1 MKKSMIAMMAAA
13 AMSTGVFAV
22 QAGEQDTPTKLYNYL
37 SSRKAGDK
45 AALSCY
51 TKATQKSMENF
62 ARAKEAAE
70 KRDALTFMRYT
81 TFAYKADA
89 EDAQIQKVVD
99 YYKSMNPEMLNQMMD
114 AYLKTSPVTDMKSEV
129 LEEKVN
135 GNVATLKV
143 RNSWTENGKAQSVVA
158 ETKLYKVN
166 GKWYSGMT
174 DEEGKKLEKASLDA
188 LDMLLRQIDAA
199 KGNAAAPAGTADS
212 APAEESNPVISF
224 FQSIADIF

>member
-1 MKKSMIAMMAAA
+1 
-13 AMSTGVFAV
+13 
-22 QAGEQDTPTKLYNYL
+22 
-37 SSRKAGDK
+37 
-45 AALSCY
+45 
-51 TKATQKSMENF
+51 
-62 ARAKEAAE
+62 
-70 KRDALTFMRYT
+70 
-81 TFAYKADA
+81 
-89 EDAQIQKVVD
+89 
-99 YYKSMNPEMLNQMMD
+99 MNPEMLNQMMD

-129 LEEKVN
+129 LEEKIN
-135 GNVATLKV
+135 GDVATLKV

-199 KGNAAAPAGTADS
+199 KDNAAAPAGTADS

>member
-13 AMSTGVFAV
+13 AMSAGVFAV

-129 LEEKVN
+129 LEGQEQLDRKRQSPKRRRRN
-135 GNVATLKV
+135 QTL
-143 RNSWTENGKAQSVVA
+143 QSQ
-158 ETKLYKVN
+158 
-166 GKWYSGMT
+166 
-174 DEEGKKLEKASLDA
+174 
-188 LDMLLRQIDAA
+188 RQMVQRHDR
-199 KGNAAAPAGTADS
+199 
-212 APAEESNPVISF
+212 
-224 FQSIADIF
+224 

>member
-13 AMSTGVFAV
+13 AMSAGVFAV

-129 LEEKVN
+129 LEEKIN
-135 GNVATLKV
+135 GDVATLKV

-158 ETKLYKVN
+158 ETKLYKV
-166 GKWYSGMT
+166 
-174 DEEGKKLEKASLDA
+174 
-188 LDMLLRQIDAA
+188 MLLRQIDAA

>member
-1 MKKSMIAMMAAA
+1 MKKSMIAMMEAA
-13 AMSTGVFAV
+13 AMSAGVFAV

-114 AYLKTSPVTDMKSEV
+114 AYPGTYQSLLQIIHACGERLNGAVKSHKERV
-129 LEEKVN
+129 K
-135 GNVATLKV
+135 
-143 RNSWTENGKAQSVVA
+143 
-158 ETKLYKVN
+158 
-166 GKWYSGMT
+166 
-174 DEEGKKLEKASLDA
+174 
-188 LDMLLRQIDAA
+188 
-199 KGNAAAPAGTADS
+199 
-212 APAEESNPVISF
+212 
-224 FQSIADIF
+224 